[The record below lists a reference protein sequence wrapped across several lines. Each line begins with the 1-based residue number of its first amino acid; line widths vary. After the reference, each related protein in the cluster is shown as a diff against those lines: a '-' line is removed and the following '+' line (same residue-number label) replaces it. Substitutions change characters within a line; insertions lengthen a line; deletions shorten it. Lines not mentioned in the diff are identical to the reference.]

1 MPKYLILLLLTVFF
15 INAKAQS
22 NTSKK
27 AIDYKVHQISAN
39 AALSTAGLAFKIDG
53 KLNWKTDSFSYKGS
67 SKPAIQL
74 GYDYYFNKNISI
86 GILGSSQTM
95 NMKVN
100 YLIFKNV
107 NELTKRYND
116 IDIKVDR
123 RYIGLRCNFHFINN
137 TKSDLYT
144 ALRFGSVF
152 WKISPS
158 ITDSD
163 LDEKLETSFPGT
175 LLPALALGYKYKIK
189 ETVGVGIE
197 LSVGTPHVFAYGID
211 ARF

>member
-1 MPKYLILLLLTVFF
+1 MPKYLIILLLSLCFT
-15 INAKAQS
+15 NAHSQNS
-22 NTSKK
+22 PEKK
-27 AIDYKVHQISAN
+27 SEEFKVHQVSVN
-39 AALSTAGLAFKIDG
+39 GALSTAGLAFKIDG

-67 SKPAIQL
+67 SNPAIQI

-95 NMKVN
+95 NMQVN
-100 YLIFKNV
+100 YLIFKNA
-107 NELTKRYND
+107 NELTRRYND
-116 IDIKVDR
+116 IDIKVNR
-123 RYIGLRCNFHFINN
+123 KYVGLRFNYHIVNN
-137 TKSDLYT
+137 AKSDLYT
-144 ALRFGSVF
+144 SIRFGSVF

-158 ITDSD
+158 LTDSD

-175 LLPALALGYKYKIK
+175 LLPAFGIGYKYKIK
-189 ETVGVGIE
+189 ERVGLGFE